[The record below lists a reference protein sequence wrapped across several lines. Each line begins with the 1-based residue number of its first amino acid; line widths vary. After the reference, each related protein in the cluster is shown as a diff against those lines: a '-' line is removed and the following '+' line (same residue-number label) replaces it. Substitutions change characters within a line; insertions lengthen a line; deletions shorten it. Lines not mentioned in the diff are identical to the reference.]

1 MLINIRAMRCR
12 FRQPRAGQP
21 TESRLLY
28 ALSVPLPQVFDSM
41 RRALNTKRRERCVR
55 LDPAAGTAA
64 AAAAG
69 AAGSLA
75 AGPVAGT
82 ILGLE
87 ELERAMKE
95 AIRACFEARTAAYDE
110 EVSWL
115 AWWFCGCVPMVE
127 YRALRSA

>member
-1 MLINIRAMRCR
+1 
-12 FRQPRAGQP
+12 
-21 TESRLLY
+21 
-28 ALSVPLPQVFDSM
+28 M
-41 RRALNTKRRERCVR
+41 RRDLNTKRRERCVR

-64 AAAAG
+64 AAAG
-69 AAGSLA
+69 AAGNGGLT